1 MTDISRENGYAIS
14 LDIPDAIDPRTIPFV
29 QALVTIEDKRFFS
42 HWGIDSVA
50 KLRALWDN
58 IRYWWTI
65 SGASTL
71 TEQWVKNTY
80 FIGKKRGILQKIR
93 EALLA
98 GYFSLTTDKDIIL
111 KKYLDSVY
119 FWNHIYGLQA
129 ASENF
134 FQKNDIQNLNE
145 EEITLL
151 ITLLHNPSKDPD
163 DPDFKKYF
171 ERVKERLGYTFTAHT
186 VHLSQ
191 RENQNR
197 FPFISQ
203 KALQLCAIH
212 EKDIPKGPI
221 LFSQY
226 DCKKGEFTST
236 IDASLSLFARETL
249 GNNLESLTEKHVT
262 NGAIFAMQPLTKE
275 VIIYEG
281 SRDFYSSIIDGQ
293 VDIIHA
299 PRQPGSS
306 MKPFLYL
313 MALERGFNPDDII
326 IDTVQEYP
334 SFQPWTTYTSEN
346 YTLKEYG
353 LVRMKK
359 ALGNS
364 FNNASVRLA
373 KSLGLTDVYN
383 FYKTYGF
390 KFDFPAEYYGYSL
403 VLGNPSI
410 TLWDLVL
417 SYTQLVPQPNKEGDV
432 NAMSFLL
439 YDILRDPDNR
449 DVSFGTNSILNT
461 SILQA
466 VKTGT
471 SSNFRDNTL
480 ISYSPDM
487 VMGLW
492 VWNND
497 NTPMIWV
504 TGITGAGYVW
514 HQIIEEAIR
523 RGYISDRE
531 LKIPPALE
539 VAPYCLDIQCYR
551 KESVYQKKEMKYFSS
566 ILDGIYDHRD
576 IRETITNEDK
586 TRLEELG
593 FRIK

>member
-1 MTDISRENGYAIS
+1 MTDISRENGYAIP
-14 LDIPDAIDPRTIPFV
+14 LNLPDSIDLRTLPFT
-29 QALVTIEDKRFFS
+29 QALVTIEDKRYFS
-42 HWGIDSVA
+42 HRGIDIVA
-50 KLRALWDN
+50 KMRALWHN
-58 IRYWWTI
+58 IYYWWTI

-80 FIGKKRGILQKIR
+80 FVWKKRSVPQKIR
-93 EALLA
+93 EAFLA
-98 GYFSLTTDKDIIL
+98 GYFSLTKDKNTLL

-119 FWNHIYGLQA
+119 FWNHIYSLQA

-145 EEITLL
+145 EEITILL
-151 ITLLHNPSKDPD
+151 TLLHNPSKDPD

-171 ERVKERLGYTFTAHT
+171 EKVQARLGYTFTPSDI
-186 VHLSQ
+186 HLTPH
-191 RENQNR
+191 ENENR

-203 KALQLCAIH
+203 KALQLCTIDKKNTSK
-212 EKDIPKGPI
+212 EP
-221 LFSQY
+221 LFFSQY
-226 DCKKGEFTST
+226 DCRRGEFTST

-249 GNNLESLTEKHVT
+249 ENNLESLSEKNVT
-262 NGAIFAMQPLTKE
+262 NGAIFALQPDTYE
-275 VIIYEG
+275 VLIYEG
-281 SRDFYSSIIDGQ
+281 SRDFYSPLIDGQ

-313 MALERGFNPDDII
+313 MALERGFNPDDLL

-334 SFQPWTTYTSEN
+334 SFQPGTTYTSEN

-353 LVRMKK
+353 LVRLKK

-364 FNNASVRLA
+364 FNNASVHLA

-383 FYKTYGF
+383 FYEKYGF
-390 KFDFPAEYYGYSL
+390 QFDFPAEYYGYSL
-403 VLGNPSI
+403 VLWNPNT

-417 SYTQLVPQPNKEGDV
+417 SYTQLIPYPDTTGDV
-432 NAMSFLL
+432 DPMKFLL

-449 DVSFGTNSILNT
+449 DISFWTHSILNT
-461 SILQA
+461 SISQA

-487 VMGLW
+487 VIGLW

-514 HQIIEEAIR
+514 HQITEEAIY
-523 RGYISDRE
+523 RGYITDRE
-531 LKIPPALE
+531 LRLPPSLE
-539 VAPYCLDIQCYR
+539 KAPYCLDIKCYR
-551 KESVYQKKEMKYFSS
+551 QENVFQKKGMRYFSA
-566 ILDGIYDHRD
+566 IEDHIYDYRD
-576 IRETITNEDK
+576 ICETITHEDISH
-586 TRLEELG
+586 LEKLG
-593 FRIK
+593 FRIQ